1 MKRGRE
7 DGMLRV
13 MAPTKLVETIPI
25 LQSQI
30 DCLLEFDAHAN
41 ELTNVVINSCF
52 LLLFKVSVLGQ

>member
-1 MKRGRE
+1 
-7 DGMLRV
+7 MLRV